1 MSDPN
6 INIDIDV
13 DIDDMIYGNAQ
24 TTPSER

>member
-24 TTPSER
+24 TSPSER

>member
-6 INIDIDV
+6 INVDVDV

>member
-6 INIDIDV
+6 INIDVDV